1 MTERPPSR
9 RGPDRVV
16 IWLLS
21 ATTFLLLLAF
31 LAFQLRESAS
41 ASSAAS
47 EQRRPILLRRV
58 YETKVVERVP
68 ARVPEG
74 SSTSESSSSEAQA
87 APPAP
92 MTRAS

>member
-1 MTERPPSR
+1 MTERPLDR

-31 LAFQLRESAS
+31 LAFELRES
-41 ASSAAS
+41 SSTTNTGS
-47 EQRRPILLRRV
+47 ERHRPILLRRV

-87 APPAP
+87 APEAP